1 MIFSKTNDIEAA
13 GKEQKET
20 SAKEDIFA
28 GQMLLHL
35 YLHDGNYGYE
45 IITFESTTKQK
56 SYIWYICF
64 HKSFSLYY
72 VMFKRCSNK
81 GKALDFDAWVYI

>member
-1 MIFSKTNDIEAA
+1 MIFLRTNNFEAG

-45 IITFESTTKQK
+45 ITTLVIKTFEITAKQTYDIVK
-56 SYIWYICF
+56 
-64 HKSFSLYY
+64 KL
-72 VMFKRCSNK
+72 VMKLVFTDTNAYEVTSKK
-81 GKALDFDAWVYI
+81 